1 MPPRVRQQF
10 SSEVPCAD
18 PVEITHMQIRR
29 LFIALLFTT
38 LPLLG
43 ADTPKAAFSSVIVT
57 KKTTGHAVDVDVD
70 ITGWKQLHLAVNDA
84 GDGFNTDWADW
95 AEPRLVTAD
104 GKETKLT
111 DLKWTAATT
120 QWGSVRVGAN
130 AGGMPLQIAGKPV
143 AFGIGT
149 HANSLIS
156 FALSEGHKFT
166 RFKARAGLDNG
177 ATDQAGGDS
186 ASVQFQVFAA
196 APAQIAAAAGTAKA
210 PRPVAVAGPER
221 EPANALAGL
230 DAGAGLKAQ
239 LFAAEPLLLSPSN
252 IEVDHLGRVWVCE
265 VMNYRGR
272 NGSRPEGDRILV
284 IEDTNGDGQA
294 DKQTVF
300 YQGRDVDSALGI
312 CVLPS
317 LDGKS
322 TRVIVSCAPNVF
334 IFTDTDGDLK
344 SDKKELL
351 FTNVG
356 TPQHDHSTH
365 AFVFGPDGKLYWN
378 VGNTG
383 KGVSDKNGN
392 PITDLAGNVVTDKGQ
407 PYRQGLVFRCNP
419 DGSEFE
425 VLGHNFR
432 NNYEVAVDSFG
443 SLWQSDNDDDG
454 NRSVRINFVMEFG
467 NYGYVDELT
476 GAGWGTAWKKANEKT
491 KLPDDDKPLY
501 HWHMH
506 DPGVMPTLL
515 VTGQGSPTGI
525 TVYEGDL
532 LPAPFRNQVI
542 HCDAGPNVVR
552 AYPVKTAGAGYTAS
566 IAPVLTGTRD
576 KWFRPA
582 DVCVAPDGSLLV
594 GDWYDPGVGGHAMG
608 DLARGRVFRVTVP
621 GAEKYTMPKLDL
633 ASPAGA
639 VTALKS
645 PNLTARYLGYTA
657 LKNSGAKAEA
667 ELLKLYKS
675 DNARLRARALW
686 LLAQLPSGKAHLA
699 VAFKDADADIRI
711 TALRATRRYNLDTH
725 AATAQLVGDTSPAVR
740 RECAV
745 ALRHSKS
752 ADAPALWAKLAQAHD
767 GQDRWYLEAL
777 GLAADRNEAACF
789 AAWKNAAGANWNTPA
804 GRDIVWRSRVPAAAP
819 LLAQFVLDAKT
830 SGPDKARFLRAL
842 DFIPKCKERDDALA
856 AIALGTL

>member
-1 MPPRVRQQF
+1 
-10 SSEVPCAD
+10 
-18 PVEITHMQIRR
+18 MQIR
-29 LFIALLFTT
+29 FLLSV
-38 LPLLG
+38 LLLG
-43 ADTPKAAFSSVIVT
+43 TSPLIAADAAKAAFTSPVIT
-57 KKTTGHAVDVDVD
+57 KQTPGHAAEVDVD

-84 GDGFNTDWADW
+84 GDGFTADWADW
-95 AEPRLVTAD
+95 IEPRLVDAS
-104 GKETKLT
+104 GKETRLT
-111 DLKWTAATT
+111 DLKWTAASA
-120 QWGSVRVGAN
+120 QWGQARVGAN
-130 AGGMPLQIAGKPV
+130 AKGDALKVNGQPV
-143 AFGIGT
+143 AYGIGT

-156 FALSEGHKFT
+156 YALPEGHKFS

-177 ATDQAGGDS
+177 GTDQGGAS
-186 ASVQFQVFAA
+186 SVQFQVFAT
-196 APAQIAAAAGTAKA
+196 APAQVAAAASAAKG
-210 PRPVAVAGPER
+210 PRPLATAGPDR
-221 EPANALAGL
+221 EPENALAGL
-230 DAGAGLKAQ
+230 DAGTGLKAR

-284 IEDTNGDGQA
+284 LEDTDGDGKA

-351 FTNVG
+351 FTKVG

-383 KGVSDKNGN
+383 KGVSDKDGN
-392 PITDLAGNVVTDKGQ
+392 PITDRAGNIVADKGQ

-476 GAGWGTAWKKANEKT
+476 GAGWKAGWDAANKKA
-491 KLPDDDKPLY
+491 KLSDDDKPLY

-506 DPGVMPTLL
+506 DPGVVPTLL
-515 VTGQGSPTGI
+515 VTGAGSPTGI
-525 TVYEGDL
+525 TVYEGDQ
-532 LPAPFRNQVI
+532 LPAPFRGQVI

-552 AYPVKTAGAGYTAS
+552 AYPVKSAGAGYTAS

-576 KWFRPA
+576 KRFRPA

-608 DLARGRVFRVTVP
+608 DLARGRLFRVTVP
-621 GAEKYTMPKLDL
+621 GAEKYTAPKLDL

-639 VTALKS
+639 VAALKS

-657 LKNSGAKAEA
+657 LKQAGAKAEA
-667 ELLKLYKS
+667 ELVKLFKS
-675 DNARLRARALW
+675 DNARHRARALW
-686 LLAQLPSGKAHLA
+686 LLAQLPTGKSHLA
-699 VAFKDADADIRI
+699 TALKDADADLRI
-711 TALRATRRYNLDTH
+711 TALRAARRYNLDAH
-725 AATAQLVGDTSPAVR
+725 AATAQLASDSSPAVR

-745 ALRHSKS
+745 ALRHSKA
-752 ADAPALWAKLAQAHD
+752 ADAPALWAKLAAAHD

-777 GLAADRNEAACF
+777 GIGADRNEAACF
-789 AAWKNAAGANWNTPA
+789 AAWKSAAGANWNTPA
-804 GRDIVWRSRVPAAAP
+804 GRDIVWRSRTPAAAP
-819 LLAQFVLDAKT
+819 LLAQLILDVKT

-842 DFIPKCKERDDALA
+842 DFIPKCKEKDDALA
-856 AIALGTL
+856 AIALGAL